1 MGANYLVL
9 RGKTEYKADMSTSPV
24 GCMTRLEN
32 LFNGIQGNI
41 SFLEERLEK
50 YRLDMEQAKLEY
62 GKPFQYEEELKT
74 KLARQFEL
82 NNLLDLENKA
92 PEKEVQKP
100 EDCRAE
106 QEAGSMALETE
117 PGPMVTET
125 EISRV
130 AEPSY
135 GYGTERE
142 EKR

>member
-1 MGANYLVL
+1 
-9 RGKTEYKADMSTSPV
+9 
-24 GCMTRLEN
+24 MTRLEN

-41 SFLEERLEK
+41 GFLEERLEK

-82 NNLLDLENKA
+82 NNLLDLENREPSA
-92 PEKEVQKP
+92 EERSPEEQKS
-100 EDCRAE
+100 
-106 QEAGSMALETE
+106 EAGHAVAGIDSME
-117 PGPMVTET
+117 PET